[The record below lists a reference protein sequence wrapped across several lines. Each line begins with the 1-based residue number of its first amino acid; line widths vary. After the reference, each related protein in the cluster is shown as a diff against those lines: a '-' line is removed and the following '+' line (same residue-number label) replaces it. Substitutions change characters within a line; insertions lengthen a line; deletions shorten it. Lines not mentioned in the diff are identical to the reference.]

1 MTAAEIAARIMPE
14 RAATARAARTS
25 GLALAG
31 LRDLLIVSAP
41 VLFQAAMVLAQ
52 SSQPG
57 YNPLRDTI
65 SSMVWGPQGWLQTV
79 NLMLFGAL
87 MMGLAWQLRP
97 LLAGS
102 AWARLGGLLL
112 LLVGAEFI
120 ILGIC
125 PTQSPGGA
133 KDAAAVIHGLTV
145 YFVVF
150 SFPAACFLMAKALR
164 VGKLSGFIFPY
175 TIATGIFGT
184 GLMVLGVFLMVRNA
198 HWFGMLERVLLLN
211 GFIWIE
217 VVAVYFV
224 GDGFLKR
231 LRALRSA
238 EVGTNEG

>member
-1 MTAAEIAARIMPE
+1 MTAAEIVARLIPDRVPNASAARV
-14 RAATARAARTS
+14 S
-25 GLALAG
+25 GFVVASA
-31 LRDLLIVSAP
+31 RDLLIVCAP
-41 VLFQAAMVLAQ
+41 VLFQLAMVLAQ

-79 NLMLFGAL
+79 NFILFGAL
-87 MMGLAWQLRP
+87 LIGLAWELRP
-97 LLAGS
+97 VLARSG
-102 AWARLGGLLL
+102 WARLGGLLVL
-112 LLVGAEFI
+112 LLGAEFI

-145 YFVVF
+145 YFIVV
-150 SFPAACFLMAKALR
+150 SFPAACFLMARALR
-164 VGKLSGFIFPY
+164 VGKLSAFIFPY
-175 TIATGIFGT
+175 TLATGVFGT
-184 GLMVLGVFLMVRNA
+184 GLIVLGVFLMVREA

-211 GFIWIE
+211 GFVWTE

-231 LRALRSA
+231 VRAFMSA
-238 EVGTNEG
+238 

>member
-1 MTAAEIAARIMPE
+1 MTTAEIAARILP
-14 RAATARAARTS
+14 RPAVNARAARVS
-25 GLALAG
+25 GLVLVSV
-31 LRDLLIVSAP
+31 RDLLIVCAP
-41 VLFQAAMVLAQ
+41 VLFQLAMVLAQ

-79 NLMLFGAL
+79 NFFFFGAL
-87 MMGLAWQLRP
+87 LMGLAWQLRP
-97 LLAGS
+97 WLARS
-102 AWARLGGLLL
+102 TWARVGGLLL

-120 ILGIC
+120 VLGVC
-125 PTQSPGGA
+125 PTASPGGA

-145 YFVVF
+145 YFIVF

-164 VGKLSGFIFPY
+164 VGKLSEFIFPY
-175 TIATGIFGT
+175 TIVTGVFGM
-184 GLMVLGVFLMVRNA
+184 GLIVLGLFLMVREA

-224 GDGFLKR
+224 GDGFVKR
-231 LRALRSA
+231 LRALKSA
-238 EVGTNEG
+238 